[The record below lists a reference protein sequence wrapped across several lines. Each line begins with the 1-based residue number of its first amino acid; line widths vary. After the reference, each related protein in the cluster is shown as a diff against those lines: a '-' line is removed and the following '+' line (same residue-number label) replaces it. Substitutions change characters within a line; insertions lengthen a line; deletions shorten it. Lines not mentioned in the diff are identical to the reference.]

1 MDIHP
6 ELRLFLKKVMSD
18 EEFFTLIQLQLQKEI
33 KDKIAWAKTKEEAY
47 DVKLELDVA
56 ARFWSLLEQ
65 TIQTSTEGEDENA

>member
-6 ELRLFLKKVMSD
+6 ELKLFLRKVMSD
-18 EEFFTLIQLQLQKEI
+18 EELFSLIQLQLQKEI

-56 ARFWSLLEQ
+56 ERFWSLLER
-65 TIQTSTEGEDENA
+65 TIQTSTEGEDDNA